1 MKAKNNDKVRQA
13 IYRFVK
19 YLIASVALAVCI
31 FFGFLKTS
39 AIEVNKILD
48 KTVEYDLIQARQ
60 VELTEKMDTLYFYAS
75 LLNTD
80 PTINHV
86 LMQNTLSNR
95 KLQFS
100 NVVSDVSDRDFRLY
114 KRLSQQMNVFLNIK
128 DSIKVS
134 ISEEELVR
142 TDLLR
147 CISDNRN
154 IKRRLSTGGITI
166 ER

>member
-13 IYRFVK
+13 IYRFSR
-19 YLIASVALAVCI
+19 YLIVSVALAVCI

-39 AIEVNKILD
+39 SVEVNKILE
-48 KTVEYDLIQARQ
+48 KTSEYDQIQAKQ
-60 VELTEKMDTLYFYAS
+60 LELTEKMDTLYFYAS
-75 LLNTD
+75 LLNSD
-80 PTINHV
+80 PKVNHV

-95 KLQFS
+95 KIQFS
-100 NVVSDVSDRDFRLY
+100 NVTSDMTDRDARLY
-114 KRLSQQMNVFLNIK
+114 KKMSQQLNIFLNIK
-128 DSIKVS
+128 DSIKVAV
-134 ISEEELVR
+134 SEEEMLR

-154 IKRRLSTGGITI
+154 ITRRLSTGGITI